1 LEHSARALTCA
12 PNVTAGAG
20 RWGRV
25 LSPLASGLK
34 LTSVGLCLIVGVS
47 FLLFA
52 INQSSSASAHQQQ
65 ALGAAEAGRS
75 EPIKS
80 SPASG
85 APSKGS
91 LRESIEN
98 VSKAI
103 TSPFDAV
110 TEEMSSQWTIRV
122 VDLLLALVVYG
133 FGLGFIARAIRVR
146 L

>member
-1 LEHSARALTCA
+1 
-12 PNVTAGAG
+12 
-20 RWGRV
+20 V

-34 LTSVGLCLIVGVS
+34 LASVGLCLIVGVS
-47 FLLFA
+47 FLLFV
-52 INQSSSASAHQQQ
+52 INQTSSASAHQQR
-65 ALGAAEAGRS
+65 ALSAAEAGRT
-75 EPIKS
+75 EPVKS
-80 SPASG
+80 SPTAG
-85 APSKGS
+85 APSNGS
-91 LRESIEN
+91 LRESIDD
-98 VSKAI
+98 VAKAI